1 MRIVVDADA
10 GLLHM
15 EGASVPC
22 AIGKGGA
29 CDAADK
35 REGDGCTPLGAWPV
49 RAVLLRPDRGL
60 TPPAG
65 LPWRWLRPGDGW
77 SDDAAD
83 PAYNRPV
90 RHPHAFS
97 AERMWRDD
105 AHYDAVLV
113 LGHNDDPPAPD
124 AGSAIFLHLRGPGPT
139 EGCVA
144 IDRDA
149 MSALLSRLT
158 SGSIV
163 DIRRH
168 VGDGAPLG

>member
-1 MRIVVDADA
+1 MRVIVETDR

-15 EGASVPC
+15 EDDVVSC

-29 CDAADK
+29 CEAADK
-35 REGDGCTPLGAWPV
+35 REGDGCTPLGIWPI
-49 RAVLLRPDRGL
+49 RAVLLRPGTEL
-60 TPPAG
+60 SPPAG
-65 LPWRWLRPGDGW
+65 LPWRWLRPADGW
-77 SDDAAD
+77 SDDGAD

-90 RHPHAFS
+90 HHPHGFS

-113 LGHNDDPPAPD
+113 LGHNDHPPIPG
-124 AGSAIFLHLRGPGPT
+124 AGSAIFLHLRGAGPT

-144 IDRDA
+144 IDRED
-149 MSALLSRLT
+149 MRRLLADLEP
-158 SGSIV
+158 GSVV

-168 VGDGAPLG
+168 IGDEPPLG